1 MLTIA
6 QCSDSFLP
14 VTDGVGRVSYA
25 YARALAERGH
35 AVYAITPMVNGF
47 YRGRHPFEI
56 LDFMSMKLPGGP
68 KNQIGMANVDLHY
81 ITRADSVPFD
91 LVHTH
96 SPGSAGMEAA
106 RLASRLHV
114 PLVGSFHAKYFE
126 ECLTGAGDDRSA
138 ARSMHALFDY
148 FNRCDEIWTVSEDA
162 KALLLEQGFSGHVE
176 IMDNGTQRFG
186 LSPADE
192 ATVRRQF
199 HLGERPLLLYAG
211 RIDHA
216 KNVSQLV
223 DAAAALHAE
232 GLDFCLLFAGQ
243 GPAEEALRS
252 LAFRQGLQNVV
263 RFAGHVEEDR
273 LLYGLYATAA
283 LCLFPASNISPGL
296 AVREAAAQ
304 GTPSLVMKGSTAAA
318 AIRDGENG
326 LIAEPE
332 SGAIAARVSA
342 YLAEPGAKARIGMA
356 AKKSLPIGWDEVI
369 GRVEARYEA
378 LVSRDRTQ
386 LTRKRGLFRKEL
398 EQVDQTLNKRTLDL
412 MRRFLK
418 QDTRHLYS
426 YPRLVEKPAFVP
438 GPDPAPLKRSTPE
451 EQGVS
456 SRRVLLLLD
465 QLNAEERLG
474 AQVCLVLR
482 HGHVIAEAQWSPYE
496 ASLPHEMYSL
506 SKSVTATAI
515 GMLVDEGKLTLDE
528 RLADIFPDKMPED
541 ETHPAHQFIV
551 KQLLTMSTGT
561 HFNELGSVLGAD
573 WEREFL
579 HAGVRFTPGTRFAY
593 NSMNTYML
601 AAIVR
606 RKSGQTLSD
615 YLGPRLFEPLG
626 IGAHQWELS
635 PTGTEKGGW
644 GLNLTA
650 EGAAKIGQLYLNRG
664 LWQVNGE
671 PTRLL
676 SEDWVEAATKAQI
689 ETPDGEITYG
699 YGYQIWM
706 TAREG
711 SFLFNGMLGQYM
723 LALPELDMLV
733 VLLSGS
739 PQLFAQGPFLD
750 IVTKAFDTVKDYPL
764 PADPAARDALM
775 VTSKSLSV
783 RYRGAFYRPDW
794 SGPAF
799 GEIVQRLNGLV
810 YRFDENVSGL
820 FPLILMSVHNNFSA
834 GIERIA
840 FRAEEDGLII
850 EFVEGEARH
859 QLRVCA
865 NGYAESSLGMQ
876 GDHYI
881 VRTDI
886 QTCALPQ
893 GDWLLR
899 LNAHFVETPYT
910 RLVEFRF
917 TGAELTVL
925 FDEYPSLS
933 DAATMLMELAGLSR
947 WQVMRQLMPLLKQER
962 MQSHLRSF
970 ATTSVHGRL

>member
-35 AVYAITPMVNGF
+35 AVYVVTPMVNGF

-56 LDFMSMKLPGGP
+56 LDFMSMKLPGGA
-68 KNQIGMANVDLHY
+68 KNQLGMANVDLHY

-96 SPGSAGMEAA
+96 SAGSAGMEAA

-126 ECLTGAGDDRSA
+126 EYLNSAEDTRSQ
-138 ARSMHALFDY
+138 ARSMHLLFDY

-162 KALLLEQGFSGHVE
+162 KALLLEQGFTGHVE

-192 ATVRRQF
+192 ASVRRHF
-199 HLGERPLLLYAG
+199 HLDERPLLLYVG

-216 KNVSQLV
+216 KNVCQLV
-223 DAAAALHAE
+223 ETAALLHAE
-232 GLDFCLLFAGQ
+232 GREFCLLFAGQ
-243 GPAEEALRS
+243 GPAEDEARS
-252 LAFRQGLQNVV
+252 LAFSLGLQNMV
-263 RFAGHVEEDR
+263 RFAGHVDDDS
-273 LLYGLYATAA
+273 LLHGLYAAAA

-296 AVREAAAQ
+296 AVREAAVQA
-304 GTPSLVMKGSTAAA
+304 TPSLVIKGSTAAA

-326 LIAEPE
+326 LVAEADVR
-332 SGAIAARVSA
+332 AIAMRIAA
-342 YLAEPGAKARIGMA
+342 YLDDPGAKARIGKA
-356 AKKSLPIGWDEVI
+356 AESSLPIGWGEVI
-369 GRVEARYEA
+369 RRVETRYEA
-378 LVSRDRTQ
+378 LASRDRTQ

-398 EQVDQTLNKRTLDL
+398 ELVDQTLNKRSLDL

-418 QDTRHLYS
+418 QDTHHLYS
-426 YPRLVEKPAFVP
+426 YPRLIEKPAFVP
-438 GPDPAPLKRSTPE
+438 SADPAPLKRSTPE

-456 SRRVLLLLD
+456 SRRVLMLLD
-465 QLNAEERLG
+465 QLNAEESLG
-474 AQVCLVLR
+474 AEVCLVLR
-482 HGHVIAEAQWSPYE
+482 HGYVIAEAQWSPYE
-496 ASLPHEMYSL
+496 AKLPHEMYSL

-515 GMLVDEGKLTLDE
+515 GMLVDEGRLSIDE

-541 ETHPAHQFIV
+541 ETHPARQFRV
-551 KQLLTMSTGT
+551 RHLLAMSTGT

-579 HAGVRFTPGTRFAY
+579 HAGVRFAPGTRFQY

-601 AAIVR
+601 ASIVK
-606 RKSGQTLSD
+606 RKSGESLSA

-626 IGAHQWELS
+626 IGAHHWEPA
-635 PTGTEKGGW
+635 PTGIEKGGW
-644 GLNLTA
+644 GLCLTA
-650 EGAAKIGQLYLNRG
+650 ESAAKIGQLYLNRG
-664 LWQVNGE
+664 LWTVNGRQQ
-671 PTRLL
+671 RLL
-676 SEDWVEAATKAQI
+676 SEDWIEAATKAQI
-689 ETPDGEITYG
+689 ETPNGEITYG

-711 SFLFNGMLGQYM
+711 SFLFNGMMGQYM
-723 LALPELDMLV
+723 LAIPALDMIV

-739 PQLFAQGPFLD
+739 PHLFAQGPFLD
-750 IVTKAFDTVKDYPL
+750 IVCQAFDQVKDRPL
-764 PADPAARDALM
+764 PADPAAKNALM

-783 RYRGAFYRPDW
+783 RYRSAFYRPDW
-794 SGPAF
+794 SGPSFTDIA
-799 GEIVQRLNGLV
+799 QRLSGLV
-810 YRFDENVSGL
+810 YRIDENVTGL

-840 FRAEEDGLII
+840 FRAEEDALVI

-859 QLRVCA
+859 LLRVCA
-865 NGYAESSLGMQ
+865 NGYAQSELTMQ

-886 QTCALPQ
+886 QSLAMPQ
-893 GDWLLR
+893 GDWKLR
-899 LNAHFVETPYT
+899 LNVHFVETPYT
-910 RLVEFRF
+910 RLVELHFSD
-917 TGAELTVL
+917 AELTVL

-933 DAATMLMELAGLSR
+933 DAGAMLMELAGLSR

-962 MQSHLRSF
+962 MQNHLRSF
-970 ATTSVHGRL
+970 ATTSVRGRL